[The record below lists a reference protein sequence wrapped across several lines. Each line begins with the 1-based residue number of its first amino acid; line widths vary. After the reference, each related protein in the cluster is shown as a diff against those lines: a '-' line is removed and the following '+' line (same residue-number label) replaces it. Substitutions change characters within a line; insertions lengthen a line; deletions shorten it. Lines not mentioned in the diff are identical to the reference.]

1 MKLVANT
8 LLVVGTL
15 WAAGAAHAQGA
26 KSSTPT
32 QGKSGQGKMTE
43 FRGTMVPSE
52 PKPFVERMLSES
64 QDVVEEAQLAQS
76 KSQSQ
81 QVKQFAQTL
90 VQTHQQL
97 QGQLKQFAKDQK
109 LTLGTYKPTTPADQ
123 RNAEA
128 EKAMKAQFKALSGE
142 TFDQSFL
149 AAQVS
154 DHDRMLMSAMAGKE
168 AFSGQPLGTL
178 LSQLQ
183 PDLSKVRNQAYQLL
197 GQQTTAMGTGGA
209 GTSGDTS
216 KDKKD
221 GGK

>member
-1 MKLVANT
+1 MKHVANT

-15 WAAGAAHAQGA
+15 WAAGAAHAEGTKASTEA
-26 KSSTPT
+26 KT
-32 QGKSGQGKMTE
+32 GHGKMTE

-52 PKPFVERMLSES
+52 PKPFVERMLTDS

-76 KSQSQ
+76 KSQSE

-97 QGQLKQFAKDQK
+97 QSQLKQFAKDQK
-109 LTLGTYKPTTPADQ
+109 LTLGTFKPTTPADQ

-128 EKAMKAQFKALSGE
+128 EKAMKGQFKALSGE
-142 TFDQSFL
+142 AFDQSFL

-154 DHDRMLMSAMAGKE
+154 DHDRLLMSAMAGQQ

-178 LSQLQ
+178 LSQVQ
-183 PDLSKVRNQAYQLL
+183 PDLSKLRNQAYQLL
-197 GQQTTAMGTGGA
+197 GQQATAMGTGGA
-209 GTSGDTS
+209 GMGDMS